1 MSERPPRAPGGPP
14 PGERRPPDAG
24 HPDRPDRP
32 PTGDADPAR
41 APRPASRRRL
51 ALVLGGGLV
60 LVLVAWFLLSLFQPF
75 AGGGKGS
82 VQVAIPRGSGVGA
95 IGDLLERRGVVSSS
109 FFFGLRARLSG
120 KASELKPGVYSLRRD
135 ISYGAALDAL
145 SKGPP
150 PNIVRITIPEGRSR
164 REIARIV
171 DGSLT
176 GGYLAATRGSA
187 LLSPRRYG
195 APRGASLE
203 GFLFPATYVLRRGRP
218 VSDLV
223 NQQLAAF
230 KREFAGVDLRY
241 ARTRNVT
248 PYDVLTIASMI
259 EREAAVPRDRALIAS
274 VIYNRLHAHM
284 PLQIDATVRYAFD
297 DWTHPLTDAQLHSRS
312 PYNTYT
318 RLGLPVGPIGNPGLA
333 SIEAAAHP
341 ARTRFLYFVVKPCGN
356 GEHAF
361 SSTYAQ
367 FQRDSRRYS
376 TARQRRGGRA
386 PNRC

>member
-1 MSERPPRAPGGPP
+1 VSERPPQVPRGRAPGQPEA
-14 PGERRPPDAG
+14 PGADRA
-24 HPDRPDRP
+24 DRPDRP
-32 PTGDADPAR
+32 PADGGAGR
-41 APRPASRRRL
+41 TPRRASRRRL
-51 ALVLGGGLV
+51 ALGLGGGLL
-60 LVLVAWFLLSLFQPF
+60 LVLVVWFLLSLLQPF
-75 AGGGKGS
+75 AGNGKGS
-82 VQVAIPRGSGVGA
+82 VRVAIPRGSGVGA
-95 IGDLLERRGVVSSS
+95 IGDLLESRGVVSSS

-120 KASELKPGVYSLRRD
+120 KASDLKPGAYTLRRD

-150 PNIVRITIPEGRSR
+150 PNTVRITIPEGRSR

-171 DGSLT
+171 GGSLA
-176 GGYLAATRGSA
+176 GSYLAATRSSA
-187 LLSPRRYG
+187 LLTPRRYG

-223 NQQLAAF
+223 DQQLTAF
-230 KREFAGVDLRY
+230 KREFAGIGLRY
-241 ARTRNVT
+241 ARTKNLT
-248 PYDVLTIASMI
+248 PYDVLIIASMI

-284 PLQIDATVRYAFD
+284 PLQIDATVRYALD
-297 DWTHPLTDAQLHSRS
+297 DWTHPLTDAELRSRS

-356 GEHAF
+356 GAHAF

>member
-1 MSERPPRAPGGPP
+1 VSERPPRAPRGRP
-14 PGERRPPDAG
+14 PGEHEAPEAG
-24 HPDRPDRP
+24 PPDRP
-32 PTGDADPAR
+32 PAGDGGAAR
-41 APRPASRRRL
+41 TTRRSSRRRL
-51 ALVLGGGLV
+51 VLGLGGGVL

-75 AGGGKGS
+75 AGDGKGS
-82 VQVAIPRGSGVGA
+82 VRVAIPRGSGVGA

-120 KASELKPGVYSLRRD
+120 KASDLKPGVYTLRRD
-135 ISYGAALDAL
+135 ISYGAALATL
-145 SKGPP
+145 SRGPP
-150 PNIVRITIPEGRSR
+150 PNLIRITIPEGRSR

-171 DGSLT
+171 GGSLA
-176 GGYLAATRGSA
+176 GSYLAATRSSA
-187 LLSPRRYG
+187 LLNPRRYG

-223 NQQLAAF
+223 DQQLAAF
-230 KREFAGVDLRY
+230 KREFGEISLGY
-241 ARTRNVT
+241 ARTKNLT
-248 PYDVLTIASMI
+248 PYDVLIIASMI
-259 EREAAVPRDRALIAS
+259 EREAAVPRDRPLIAS

-297 DWTHPLTDAQLHSRS
+297 DWTHPLTDHQLHSSS

-376 TARQRRGGRA
+376 SARQRRGGRA